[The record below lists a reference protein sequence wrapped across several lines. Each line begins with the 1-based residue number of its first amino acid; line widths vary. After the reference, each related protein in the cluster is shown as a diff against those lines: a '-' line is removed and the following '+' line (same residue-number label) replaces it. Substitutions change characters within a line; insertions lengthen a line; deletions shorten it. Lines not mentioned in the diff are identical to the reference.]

1 MGITAEY
8 LARLHGV
15 QRQQMDEFSA
25 RSHQLAAQA
34 RDRGAFQ
41 REIIPVPGHTPD
53 GFPILVAED
62 ETIRDNVTVESL
74 AELKPVFDP
83 VNGQITA
90 GSSSQLSDGASAMLV
105 MSAARALSLG
115 LPMLATVVSTAVAG
129 AHPSV
134 RGCRAL
140 AGRTRAPQ
148 GAELP

>member
-1 MGITAEY
+1 MYSFRVHTKQVA
-8 LARLHGV
+8 
-15 QRQQMDEFSA
+15 S
-25 RSHQLAAQA
+25 QA
-34 RDRGAFQ
+34 RDRGAVQ

-105 MSAARALSLG
+105 MSAERAQSLEIG
-115 LPMLATVVSTAVAG
+115 R
-129 AHPSV
+129 AHV
-134 RGCRAL
+134 
-140 AGRTRAPQ
+140 
-148 GAELP
+148 